1 MSTGRS
7 GTGFSLRDDSI
18 LKAVLVTGA
27 NGFIGSV
34 LCKRLVAEK
43 CNVSGTVRSGENY
56 LLVRGV
62 KSVKIGDIDTA
73 TDWGAALR
81 GIDTVVHLAARV
93 HVMKDSSIEPLQAY
107 REVNVH
113 GTERL
118 ALQAADVG
126 VNRFIFMSTVKV
138 NGEENRKAYTESDI
152 PSPMDSYGISK
163 MEAEKKIT
171 DISVKTGMEAVI
183 LRPPLVYGPGVKAN
197 FLSLLQIIDR
207 GIPLPLAS
215 ANNQRS
221 MIYVENLVDAILQCI
236 RNPNAAGQ
244 TYLVS
249 DGQNVSTPGLI
260 RMIAAAL
267 QKQPRLFRFP
277 PLALYIASR
286 LTGKG
291 QAVDRLIGSLTVD
304 MCKIKN
310 ELGWK
315 PPFTFEVGV
324 KNTVF
329 WYKSIKNSNNNHLRL
344 TTE

>member
-1 MSTGRS
+1 MKT
-7 GTGFSLRDDSI
+7 
-18 LKAVLVTGA
+18 VLVTGA

-34 LCKRLVAEK
+34 LCSRLVAEK
-43 CNVSGTVRSGENY
+43 CYVVGAFRSTDNY
-56 LLVRGV
+56 LSVRGV
-62 KSVKIGDIDTA
+62 KSVKIGNIDTA
-73 TDWGAALR
+73 TDWRTVLQGV
-81 GIDTVVHLAARV
+81 DTVVHLAARV
-93 HVMKDSSIEPLQAY
+93 HVMKDLSGDPLQAY

-197 FLSLLQIIDR
+197 FLRLVQIIDR

-215 ANNQRS
+215 TNNQRS
-221 MIYVENLVDAILQCI
+221 MIYVENLVDAILQCM

-304 MCKIKN
+304 IGKIKN

-315 PPFTFEVGV
+315 PPFTLEEGI
-324 KNTVF
+324 KNTAF
-329 WYKSIKNSNNNHLRL
+329 WYKGVNHSNKNHLRL
-344 TTE
+344 TT